1 MTREKKRSSR
11 FFQGVKSFLLLSNRN
26 QGGNNFSSSS
36 KDDVQQQD
44 NNNIYAREGVAVT
57 LTTEFNTNTSNN
69 NAAVTLLN
77 SNLSFMP
84 CQPMS
89 SSCFEN
95 KAYVHYEPKK
105 AQVALGTNPDA
116 KHRKSLK
123 LTVEQ
128 YAWIIQ
134 QLQEEQGVFNSLESI
149 FSNSDQL
156 LWSISPMLGV
166 LSSSVSSHSKSL
178 GKRLIRFVQQ
188 KRKSL
193 MMSVPPQL
201 SQYQLQCIFMLP
213 KALLLQA
220 AAYIPM
226 TKPLPPP
233 LSPIQYHLLS
243 NYPYKPVSKACHTK
257 ITRYCNHILLCAHEL
272 LPVTTTIAS
281 CDIQPE
287 PSPPPSLINSINN
300 KPIETC
306 KIQCADCSAQ
316 THNLQTILPAANK
329 QQLQNLPKKDFLS
342 SSETTRHSSS
352 FPLVKHNGQ
361 HQSIMFPVTFIQYT
375 SMALSNTIIN
385 SQQKLNNQQM
395 ILLQRQ
401 EAEKQKQLEAQQL
414 HQKKVFMTSAIQPS
428 SRRVT
433 FDSFSKRQKPHAVS
447 AFQYIP
453 PDRTM
458 SSSSISSI
466 SQYSGID
473 EDEEEEDVDEDDDYD
488 GQDIAYDEDENDE
501 GLNEVDENEDLS
513 PQKYGYVAIDSD
525 NEEILVVFPGMA
537 MSHNLFENASFASVP
552 WQEIESVVINPSADK
567 KNPEDDTSP
576 WVLEC
581 ALTAWNRCEMKVV
594 TLLMRLCSVM
604 PSHYKVVII
613 GYSIGGAV
621 AALCASSLRST
632 KLLMNRSI
640 TVCAIHSPRV
650 GNKAFLLSLSN
661 QNVETIRVTHY
672 RDLMAHLPPRTS
684 GLIHIGDTT
693 VILPPTAQD
702 NGHVIEDISTSEIE
716 DVLDKTFPFKDYDL
730 KYHSK
735 VWDINLDEK
744 ANTCII

>member
-11 FFQGVKSFLLLSNRN
+11 FFRGVKSFLLLSNRN
-26 QGGNNFSSSS
+26 QGSNNFNSSN
-36 KDDVQQQD
+36 DDVQQQEN

-57 LTTEFNTNTSNN
+57 LTTEFNANNNNN

-149 FSNSDQL
+149 FNNSDQL
-156 LWSISPMLGV
+156 LWNISPMLGV
-166 LSSSVSSHSKSL
+166 LSNSVSSHSKSL
-178 GKRLIRFVQQ
+178 GKRLMRFVQQ

-243 NYPYKPVSKACHTK
+243 NHPYKPVSKACHTK

-281 CDIQPE
+281 CDIQSE

-306 KIQCADCSAQ
+306 KIHCADCSIH
-316 THNLQTILPAANK
+316 TYNLQTILPTANK
-329 QQLQNLPKKDFLS
+329 QPINQELSNSSVPARLITTPLIKD
-342 SSETTRHSSS
+342 R
-352 FPLVKHNGQ
+352 Q
-361 HQSIMFPVTFIQYT
+361 HQSIMFPVSFIQYT
-375 SMALSNTIIN
+375 SMALSNTLIN

-395 ILLQRQ
+395 LLLQKQ
-401 EAEKQKQLEAQQL
+401 ETEKQKQLEAQQ
-414 HQKKVFMTSAIQPS
+414 QQQQKVFMTSAIQPS
-428 SRRVT
+428 SRKVA

-466 SQYSGID
+466 SQYSGIEEEEDVEENDDYDQDNMYDED
-473 EDEEEEDVDEDDDYD
+473 EDEEESNDVD
-488 GQDIAYDEDENDE
+488 DEN
-501 GLNEVDENEDLS
+501 GDLS
-513 PQKYGYVAIDSD
+513 PQKYGYVAIDSE

-552 WQEIESVVINPSADK
+552 WQEIEYVVIDPSTDR
-567 KNPEDDTSP
+567 KNPEDDASP

-661 QNVETIRVTHY
+661 QKVETIRVTHY
-672 RDLMAHLPPRTS
+672 KDLMAHLPPRTS
-684 GLIHIGDTT
+684 GLFHIGDTT

-702 NGHVIEDISTSEIE
+702 NGHVIEDLSTSEIE

-735 VWDINLDEK
+735 VWDLNLDEK
-744 ANTCII
+744 VNTCII

>member
-26 QGGNNFSSSS
+26 QGGNYFSSSS
-36 KDDVQQQD
+36 KDDIQQQQQQQQQY

-57 LTTEFNTNTSNN
+57 LTTEFNTNTSTN

-95 KAYVHYEPKK
+95 MAYVHYEPKK

-156 LWSISPMLGV
+156 LWNISPMLGI
-166 LSSSVSSHSKSL
+166 LSNSVSSHSKSL

-193 MMSVPPQL
+193 MMSVTPQL

-306 KIQCADCSAQ
+306 KIQCADCSIH
-316 THNLQTILPAANK
+316 TYNLQTILSSANK
-329 QQLQNLPKKDFLS
+329 QQPQNLPKEDFLS
-342 SSETTRHSSS
+342 SSATAKQISSPS
-352 FPLVKHNGQ
+352 AKHIDQ
-361 HQSIMFPVTFIQYT
+361 HLSIMFPVSFIQYT
-375 SMALSNTIIN
+375 SIALTNSLIN
-385 SQQKLNNQQM
+385 SQQKLNYQQM

-401 EAEKQKQLEAQQL
+401 EAEKQKQLEAEQL
-414 HQKKVFMTSAIQPS
+414 HQQKVFMTSAIQPS
-428 SRRVT
+428 SRKVT

-473 EDEEEEDVDEDDDYD
+473 EEEEEEDVDENDDYNQ
-488 GQDIAYDEDENDE
+488 QDIAYDEDENDGE
-501 GLNEVDENEDLS
+501 LNEVDENNNLS
-513 PQKYGYVAIDSD
+513 PQKYGYVAIDSE

-552 WQEIESVVINPSADK
+552 WQEIESVVIDPSADK

-604 PSHYKVVII
+604 PSHYKVVIM
-613 GYSIGGAV
+613 GYSIGGGMYIDR
-621 AALCASSLRST
+621 L
-632 KLLMNRSI
+632 
-640 TVCAIHSPRV
+640 
-650 GNKAFLLSLSN
+650 G
-661 QNVETIRVTHY
+661 
-672 RDLMAHLPPRTS
+672 
-684 GLIHIGDTT
+684 
-693 VILPPTAQD
+693 
-702 NGHVIEDISTSEIE
+702 
-716 DVLDKTFPFKDYDL
+716 
-730 KYHSK
+730 
-735 VWDINLDEK
+735 
-744 ANTCII
+744 